1 MMRAFLS
8 AMLLQL
14 LVSVDSYNISD
25 VQALRKHLF
34 EDSGYDWRIRPSINQ
49 SKYTEV
55 KFILFAA
62 LCQSQRLWSCRD
74 VAFILWDFYP
84 TFAMSGYPK

>member
-1 MMRAFLS
+1 MRAFLS
-8 AMLLQL
+8 VLLLQS

-55 KFILFAA
+55 RIVWFV
-62 LCQSQRLWSCRD
+62 S
-74 VAFILWDFYP
+74 
-84 TFAMSGYPK
+84 